1 MKQILLSHDS
11 SPSLDKK
18 LICLYGNSKTAIR
31 ELSLLCVCV
40 CVCVCIREHA
50 IKKHIVRNKKEASMS
65 CL

>member
-31 ELSLLCVCV
+31 ERRLL

-50 IKKHIVRNKKEASMS
+50 IKKRIVRNKKEA
-65 CL
+65 

>member
-40 CVCVCIREHA
+40 CVCVCVFVSMQLRSILLGIR
-50 IKKHIVRNKKEASMS
+50 KK
-65 CL
+65 LQ